1 MIHIDFYLDGFKIS
15 GHAKY
20 ATKGKDIVCAA
31 ISGICFG
38 SINWFNKKDII
49 IFESN
54 EEKAELILKVNLT
67 EKCPH
72 FIKCIRYSLKKFPSN
87 FYLLRSQDASFPN
100 WHSITLG
107 S

>member
-20 ATKGKDIVCAA
+20 ARKGKDIVCAA

-54 EEKAELILKVNLT
+54 EEKVELTLKVNLS
-67 EKCPH
+67 EKNKMGISLIETQ
-72 FIKCIRYSLKKFPSN
+72 IKTISDSYYQFCKFKKHN
-87 FYLLRSQDASFPN
+87 KELE
-100 WHSITLG
+100 
-107 S
+107 